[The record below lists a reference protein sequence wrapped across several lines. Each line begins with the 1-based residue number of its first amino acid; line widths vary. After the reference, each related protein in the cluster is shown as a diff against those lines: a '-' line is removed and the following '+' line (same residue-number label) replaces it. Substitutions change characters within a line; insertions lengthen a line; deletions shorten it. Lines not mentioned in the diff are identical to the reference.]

1 MENASKALVIAGA
14 ILVSILIIGLGMMI
28 FNNVSGFADTSSVDA
43 LAVETYNKDFVTY
56 EGTNVKGTNAK
67 ALVNKIIQHNL
78 ANSTDSSLWINVAYA
93 ASGELKTA
101 LDATSNGAKDGDT
114 VGSFNNSI
122 RDNTLKFIKTGYTYT
137 ITLGYD
143 KNTGYVCYVGVQ
155 KNAN

>member
-67 ALVNKIIQHNL
+67 ALVNKVIQHNL
-78 ANSTDSSLWINVAYA
+78 ANSTDSSLWINVAYGD
-93 ASGELKTA
+93 SKLETA
-101 LDATSNGAKDGDT
+101 LKATSNEVKDDDT
-114 VGSFNNSI
+114 ISGFNSAI
-122 RDNTLKFIKTGYTYT
+122 REKLNKIKTGYTYT

-143 KNTGYVCYVGVQ
+143 MNTGYVCYVGVEKNPQ
-155 KNAN
+155 K

>member
-78 ANSTDSSLWINVAYA
+78 ANSTDSSLWINAAY
-93 ASGELKTA
+93 SETA
-101 LDATSNGAKDGDT
+101 FDTATKATSNEAKDSDT
-114 VGSFNNSI
+114 VATFNTAI
-122 RDNTLKFIKTGYTYT
+122 RTNVLNKIKTGYTYT

-143 KNTGYVCYVGVQ
+143 MNTGYVCYVGVQ
-155 KNAN
+155 KNPQK

>member
-78 ANSTDSSLWINVAYA
+78 ANSTDSSLWINAIYDTK
-93 ASGELKTA
+93 EIKTA
-101 LDATSNGAKDGDT
+101 TDATDNGAQEKDT
-114 VGSFNNSI
+114 VASFNSNI
-122 RDNTLKFIKTGYTYT
+122 RSTVLNQIKTGYTYT

-143 KNTGYVCYVGVQ
+143 ANTGYVCYVGVQ
-155 KNAN
+155 KNPTK